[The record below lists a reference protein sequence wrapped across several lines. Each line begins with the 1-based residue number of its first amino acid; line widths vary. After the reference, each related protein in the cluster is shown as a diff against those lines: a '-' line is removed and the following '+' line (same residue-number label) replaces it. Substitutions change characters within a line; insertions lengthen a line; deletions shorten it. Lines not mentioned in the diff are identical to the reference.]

1 MATTTYINGN
11 METLATAMQQLVTM
25 GYFASVE
32 YDSENSAVI
41 CYDTDENAVLTL
53 TTPSSTQTA
62 VTIRFDNSS
71 TKTITLGGTSGTYTS
86 TPYYLYVCSG
96 GAYLSIRGVANNTST
111 GNWGAL
117 VIISKTNND
126 KIGVVCTD
134 GNGSARVTTVYSL
147 ATNDDADQIDTA
159 FNFGLPT
166 TRYQTTLMN
175 LPSCGA
181 PNVVSYFPDV
191 YHTFTSQYPY
201 TNNAA
206 TPPQNFTQDG
216 KRYLWIGYYAI
227 VDEES

>member
-41 CYDTDENAVLTL
+41 CYDTDENEVLTL
-53 TTPSSTQTA
+53 ARSTNVFN
-62 VTIRFDNSS
+62 VTIRFDSGT
-71 TKTITLGGTSGTYTS
+71 TKTISRGANTSLNNVI
-86 TPYYLYVCSG
+86 PYYLYVCSG
-96 GAYLSIRGVANNTST
+96 GAYLNFYTT
-111 GNWGAL
+111 GSSSQQACVL
-117 VIISKTNND
+117 VVSKTNND
-126 KIGVVCTD
+126 KIGVFYTLAGNRLTASSIATD
-134 GNGSARVTTVYSL
+134 DNIEQAGTDFAFGS
-147 ATNDDADQIDTA
+147 
-159 FNFGLPT
+159 PT
-166 TRYQTTLMN
+166 TRNQTTLMN
-175 LPSCGA
+175 IPTCSA

-191 YHTFTSQYPY
+191 YYTFTSQYPY

-227 VDEES
+227 RDEEAAS